1 MLLIVPYKAD
11 VPMYRWPIANFVI
24 IGVCIVISV
33 LSLTGDIP
41 EETVDAMV
49 LNGWNPIGLLGHM
62 WLHAGPLHLL
72 GNMVFLWIFGNAI
85 CAKVGNAAY
94 PFIYVGLGLIAA
106 AAHVLSGGGEAVG
119 ASGAINGIAAMF
131 LMLYPVNEISFFW
144 FFFFFV
150 IRSGLHAVSSIWLIL
165 LWCVFD
171 VLGLVTG
178 SEGVAYTAH
187 IAGFAGGILL
197 AYVLIVT
204 KGIEVEPGERTLI
217 DVLLRR
223 KRAEALAR
231 RRVPTVAEASIASTP
246 PKPRPSSVEAQ
257 VMATL
262 QEMSAEYVHFQCP
275 CGKKLKTARSH
286 AGRRV
291 RCPMCARMIQ
301 IPSG

>member
-24 IGVCIVISV
+24 IGVCLIVFV
-33 LSLTGDIP
+33 LSLTGNIP
-41 EETVDAMV
+41 EEAVDAMI

-72 GNMVFLWIFGNAI
+72 GNMVFLWVFGNAI

-94 PFIYVGLGLIAA
+94 PFMYAGLGLIAA

-119 ASGAINGIAAMF
+119 ASGAINGIVAMF
-131 LMLYPVNEISFFW
+131 LMLYPVNEVSFFW
-144 FFFFFV
+144 LFFFFV
-150 IRSGLHAVSSIWLIL
+150 IRSGLHAVSSVWLIL

-171 VLGLVTG
+171 AWGLVTG
-178 SEGVAYTAH
+178 SEAVAYTAH

-204 KGIEVEPGERTLI
+204 KGIEVGPGERTLM
-217 DVLLRR
+217 DVLLKR
-223 KRAEALAR
+223 KRPEVVALRRVATAAEAGS
-231 RRVPTVAEASIASTP
+231 ASAPAQT
-246 PKPRPSSVEAQ
+246 KPASVEAQ

-291 RCPMCARMIQ
+291 RCPICARMLQ
-301 IPSG
+301 IPTG